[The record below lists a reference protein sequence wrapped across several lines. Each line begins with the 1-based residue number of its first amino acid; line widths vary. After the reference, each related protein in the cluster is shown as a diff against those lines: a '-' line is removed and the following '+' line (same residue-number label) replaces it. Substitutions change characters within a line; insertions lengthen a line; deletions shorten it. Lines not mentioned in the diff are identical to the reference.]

1 MRFHVFLSSLVSVVF
16 VDASV
21 KILLL
26 LMSESRLP
34 TFPSKSLVDS
44 RDPLKSFGHFERIL
58 WYGVSSGSRGLG
70 GGITQ
75 RTLRVSVPP

>member
-58 WYGVSSGSRGLG
+58 WYGVSLVSFFCVRLPNCP
-70 GGITQ
+70 
-75 RTLRVSVPP
+75 RVIS